1 MGGET
6 MIYLFGGFVAS
17 VTGAAFIYHLR
28 RWRTYRKIA
37 SPDLTP
43 ELIFEERQQR
53 RRAQQSLLG
62 FFSGMSIMIS
72 GFILPRE
79 PLFGVWLVLG
89 AALFIAWAMLLALGD
104 IFSIKTH
111 YLWIQSRK
119 EVEQARIE
127 AAAERRRMNRRSSR
141 ERKS

>member
-1 MGGET
+1 

-17 VTGAAFIYHLR
+17 VTGAAFVYHLR
-28 RWRTYRKIA
+28 RWRTYRKIGL
-37 SPDLTP
+37 PNLTP

-62 FFSGMSIMIS
+62 FFSGMLIMIS
-72 GFILPRE
+72 GFVLQHE
-79 PLFGVWLVLG
+79 PLFGVWLVLA
-89 AALFIAWAMLLALGD
+89 AALFVVWAMLLALGD

-119 EVEQARIE
+119 EADRIRKE
-127 AAAERRRMNRRSSR
+127 AAAEQRRMKRESSR